1 MIVRLFA
8 LLHHPHS
15 LPWGYTFTRI
25 FTSNC
30 KHHRRSRQLSM
41 TSYTGTMN
49 KTSEFMKITISVRRD
64 VVARANRRAKE
75 LGTNRSAWF
84 NQVAERDLDATNSS
98 VDVIAR
104 INAVVAANEND
115 TIDFARAAANR
126 LLADGD
132 DTEW

>member
-1 MIVRLFA
+1 
-8 LLHHPHS
+8 
-15 LPWGYTFTRI
+15 
-25 FTSNC
+25 
-30 KHHRRSRQLSM
+30 M

>member
-1 MIVRLFA
+1 M
-8 LLHHPHS
+8 S
-15 LPWGYTFTRI
+15 
-25 FTSNC
+25 
-30 KHHRRSRQLSM
+30 
-41 TSYTGTMN
+41 
-49 KTSEFMKITISVRRD
+49 KTNEFMKITISVRRD

>member
-1 MIVRLFA
+1 
-8 LLHHPHS
+8 
-15 LPWGYTFTRI
+15 
-25 FTSNC
+25 
-30 KHHRRSRQLSM
+30 
-41 TSYTGTMN
+41 MN

>member
-1 MIVRLFA
+1 MA
-8 LLHHPHS
+8 SH
-15 LPWGYTFTRI
+15 
-25 FTSNC
+25 
-30 KHHRRSRQLSM
+30 
-41 TSYTGTMN
+41 TGTMS

-64 VVARANRRAKE
+64 VVARANRRVKE

-84 NQVAERDLDATNSS
+84 SQVAERDLDTTNSS
-98 VDVIAR
+98 VDVITR

>member
-1 MIVRLFA
+1 
-8 LLHHPHS
+8 
-15 LPWGYTFTRI
+15 
-25 FTSNC
+25 
-30 KHHRRSRQLSM
+30 M
-41 TSYTGTMN
+41 TSYTETMS
-49 KTSEFMKITISVRRD
+49 KTSEFMKITISVRSD

-126 LLADGD
+126 LLAGGN

>member
-1 MIVRLFA
+1 
-8 LLHHPHS
+8 
-15 LPWGYTFTRI
+15 
-25 FTSNC
+25 
-30 KHHRRSRQLSM
+30 
-41 TSYTGTMN
+41 
-49 KTSEFMKITISVRRD
+49 MKITISVRSD

-126 LLADGD
+126 LLAGGN